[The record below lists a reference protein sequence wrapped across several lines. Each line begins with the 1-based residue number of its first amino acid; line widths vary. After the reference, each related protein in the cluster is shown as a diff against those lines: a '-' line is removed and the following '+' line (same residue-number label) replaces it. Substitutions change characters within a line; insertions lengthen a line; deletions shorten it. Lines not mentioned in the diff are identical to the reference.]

1 VFLCSSIVL
10 KKEKAMIVGIPK
22 EIKQD
27 EYRVGI
33 VPPGARILT
42 AHGHTVIVESN
53 AGEGCRIADEEF
65 EAAGAQIV
73 SGPEEVYGRAD
84 MVMKVKEPL
93 PKEYDLLRENQILY
107 AYLHLAPA
115 PELTE
120 VLLDR
125 KVVGIAYETIQ
136 LEDGSLPLLAPMS
149 EVAGRMAVQIGSHF
163 LEKPQGGRGVLLGG
177 VPGVRRGRVT
187 VIGAGTVG
195 RAAAKIAIGMGAEV
209 HVIDIDQ
216 NKLAYMDDLYENRVT
231 TIMSNHDNIMQSVVE
246 SHLVVGAVL
255 IPGARAPMLVDR
267 DMIRKMKPGSVVTDV
282 AIDQGG
288 CFETSK
294 ATTHADP
301 TYVIDDVIHYC
312 VANMP
317 GAVART
323 STFALTNVTLRY
335 ALKIADEGPVHA
347 VRSDPALAKGVNVYK
362 GYVTYQGVADSLD
375 LAYMPLKDML
385 WR

>member
-1 VFLCSSIVL
+1 
-10 KKEKAMIVGIPK
+10 MIIGIPK

-42 AHGHTVIVESN
+42 AHGHTVIVESG

-115 PELTE
+115 PELTD
-120 VLLDR
+120 VLLER
-125 KVVGIAYETIQ
+125 KVVGVAYETIQ

-149 EVAGRMAVQIGSHF
+149 EVAGRMSVQIGSHF

-288 CFETSK
+288 CFETSR

-335 ALKIADEGPVHA
+335 ALKIADEGPVPA

-362 GYVTYQGVADSLD
+362 GYVTYQGVAESLD